1 VQKAEDKRRIRKE
14 KEEKED
20 ETKANNTTIAKP
32 KLIFLIANP

>member
-14 KEEKED
+14 KEEKEEEKKD
-20 ETKANNTTIAKP
+20 KNTTIAKP